1 MIDETGVSA
10 DDFTYVLLSAV
21 NIMLMQVSEFS
32 PWTIYHLVVLLTAQ
46 AGFAMLECGMVKR
59 NNVSN
64 ILLKN
69 LADTNIVAVV
79 TSSSNPRIHD

>member
-1 MIDETGVSA
+1 MLDL
-10 DDFTYVLLSAV
+10 DDA
-21 NIMLMQVSEFS
+21 N
-32 PWTIYHLVVLLTAQ
+32 PTASRQ

-69 LADTNIVAVV
+69 LADTNIVATVPLRAP
-79 TSSSNPRIHD
+79 TPEPHLSDLTFSSSW